1 MSVMNPDIDNV
12 VGYLQEVE
20 NSNWCFLNSI
30 TPYYGNIT
38 EENIRQACAYVN
50 NLIYYFFIFL

>member
-1 MSVMNPDIDNV
+1 LSDKNMSVMNPDIDNV

-38 EENIRQACAYVN
+38 EENIR
-50 NLIYYFFIFL
+50 